1 MKQDRMEP
9 FKGLNP
15 IPTIRASK
23 LEKWKAQNINHNAKN
38 ESAEFFKYKILLIYK
53 IWGWL
58 VLSKRVIKNEG
69 LELSTE

>member
-1 MKQDRMEP
+1 MKQYRMEP

-38 ESAEFFKYKILLIYK
+38 ESAEFLNTKYYLYTKY
-53 IWGWL
+53 GA
-58 VLSKRVIKNEG
+58 G
-69 LELSTE
+69 